1 MMLEAAKQRVK
12 MTQKILALNYLKGV
26 KRRRLGTPLV
36 EKAAKSL
43 TECSERNESV
53 VVKLMEIVV
62 TSAER
67 KAVLARKAALT
78 GSWAAK
84 KMLPQ
89 GWRRKGFRDIVKQ
102 EVEELWTGVFINRY
116 NRRTLL

>member
-1 MMLEAAKQRVK
+1 MPNPEIYV
-12 MTQKILALNYLKGV
+12 TSY
-26 KRRRLGTPLV
+26 
-36 EKAAKSL
+36 
-43 TECSERNESV
+43 

-84 KMLPQ
+84 NMLPQ
-89 GWRRKGFRDIVKQ
+89 GWRRKAFRDIVKQ